1 MDNCFVICGFI
12 LRNFSE
18 GGLFLILNFS
28 LLMSLY
34 SKRGVSAQ
42 KEEVHAAVK
51 NLNQGIVPHA
61 FCKIYPDFL
70 GGDEVF
76 VNIMHADGAGTKSIL
91 AYLYWKET
99 GDISV
104 WKGIAQDAIVM
115 NLDDLLCVGVYD
127 NIVFNSTIDRNKNL
141 IPGEVLEQ
149 IITGSQELFDQLK
162 NFGVNIH
169 YLGGETADVGDVVRT
184 IAVNGT
190 MTSRWPKNKIIS
202 NEKIQA
208 GDVIVGYA
216 SFGQSTYETTYNS
229 GIGSNGL
236 TSARHDVLGK
246 FYAENYKES
255 YDTGLDDEI
264 VYIGKHRLSDKL
276 TVDRCSLIEKEQT
289 AAPEQRI
296 TVNEQRSTN
305 NEQFAT
311 TIGQLILSPTRT
323 YAPVMKGLLEKHFDK
338 IHGLIHC
345 SGGGQTKCMKYLPE
359 LVSDGSKP
367 SRHLKIIKDN
377 LFEPP
382 EIFNIIKQNSGSNN
396 KEMYEVFN
404 MGCRLEIYC
413 DAADADL
420 MIAAASEFGIAAQVI
435 GRVEES
441 DKKEL
446 VIRLKDGEIKY

>member
-1 MDNCFVICGFI
+1 
-12 LRNFSE
+12 
-18 GGLFLILNFS
+18 
-28 LLMSLY
+28 MSLY

-51 NLNQGIVPHA
+51 NLDQGLYPNA
-61 FCKIYPDFL
+61 FCKVYPDFL
-70 GGDEVF
+70 GGDDAF

-115 NLDDLLCVGVYD
+115 NLDDLLCVGIYN

-162 NFGVNIH
+162 IFGVHIQ

-190 MTSRWPKNKIIS
+190 MTCRWPKDKIIS
-202 NEKIQA
+202 NDKIRA
-208 GDVIVGYA
+208 GDVIVGFA
-216 SFGQSTYETTYNS
+216 SYGQATYETAYNS

-236 TSARHDVLGK
+236 TSARHDVLSK
-246 FYAENYKES
+246 FYAVNFKES
-255 YDTGLDDEI
+255 FDNNLPDDV
-264 VYIGKHRLSDKL
+264 VYIGQHKLSESLQLQTLNHKL
-276 TVDRCSLIEKEQT
+276 QT
-289 AAPEQRI
+289 
-296 TVNEQRSTN
+296 S
-305 NEQFAT
+305 
-311 TIGQLILSPTRT
+311 IGQLILSPTRT
-323 YAPVMKGLLEKHFDK
+323 YAPVMKELLENHFDK

-345 SGGGQTKCMKYLPE
+345 SGGGQTKCMKYLPGNFK
-359 LVSDGSKP
+359 V
-367 SRHLKIIKDN
+367 IKDN
-377 LFEPP
+377 LFDAP

-413 DAADADL
+413 AAADANI
-420 MIAAASEFGIAAQVI
+420 MINTANEFGIAAQVI

-446 VIRLKDGEIKY
+446 VIRLKEEEIRY